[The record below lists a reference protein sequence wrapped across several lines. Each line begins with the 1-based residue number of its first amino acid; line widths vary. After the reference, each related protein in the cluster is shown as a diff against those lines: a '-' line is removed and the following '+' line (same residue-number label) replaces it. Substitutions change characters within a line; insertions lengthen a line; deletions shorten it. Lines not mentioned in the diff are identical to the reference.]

1 MMEFLLALVTIILI
15 DIVLGGEN
23 ALVIALASRN
33 LPLHLKRRAILWG
46 TVGAVVA
53 RFVCVVILAWLLLI
67 PGLRLVGGLA
77 LVWIAW
83 RLGKQE
89 ESAQIEGKTTLFGA
103 ITTIVLADFTMG
115 LDNSLA
121 IAGASGGSWLL
132 IILGLLISVPIIVWG
147 ATWIQAQLERRPWL
161 VYWGAGV
168 LYLVATKMI
177 LDEPILANWLQ
188 ALDRWVVMV
197 LPVLVAVQ
205 LACTQYYRQKIKS

>member
-1 MMEFLLALVTIILI
+1 MMEFFLALVTIILI

-33 LPLHLKRRAILWG
+33 LLPDLKRRAILWG

-83 RLGKQE
+83 RLGQHQ

-147 ATWIQAQLERRPWL
+147 ATWIQEHLERRPWL

-177 LDEPILANWLQ
+177 LDEPILAGWLA
-188 ALDRWVVMV
+188 ALDKWVVGV

>member
-1 MMEFLLALVTIILI
+1 MEFLLALVTIILI

-33 LPLHLKRRAILWG
+33 LPLDLKHKAILWG

-89 ESAQIEGKTTLFGA
+89 ESAQVPGKTTLFGA
-103 ITTIVLADFTMG
+103 VTTIVLADFTMG

-147 ATWIQAQLERRPWL
+147 ATWIQEHLERRPWL

>member
-1 MMEFLLALVTIILI
+1 MMEFFLALVTIILI

-33 LPLHLKRRAILWG
+33 LPLHLKHKAILWG

-83 RLGKQE
+83 RLGQHQ
-89 ESAQIEGKTTLFGA
+89 ESAQVPGKTTLFGA
-103 ITTIVLADFTMG
+103 ISTIVLADFTMG

-147 ATWIQAQLERRPWL
+147 ATWIQAHLERRPWL

-188 ALDRWVVMV
+188 ALDRWVVTI